1 MKYSYLLDFIIF
13 ISLTV
18 KLSFIYT
25 EVVFYSILIDSDYG
39 NKVSPPPPP
48 QKRTVPKLNQSLSG

>member
-1 MKYSYLLDFIIF
+1 LDFIIF

-25 EVVFYSILIDSDYG
+25 DSILIDSD
-39 NKVSPPPPP
+39 
-48 QKRTVPKLNQSLSG
+48 

>member
-1 MKYSYLLDFIIF
+1 MKYSNLLDFIIF

-25 EVVFYSILIDSDYG
+25 DSIWIDSD
-39 NKVSPPPPP
+39 
-48 QKRTVPKLNQSLSG
+48 